1 VALPV
6 AALSKT
12 RRARFAVKTSIVAV
26 LLLIALSAGV
36 YWLNGQ
42 GKLAGYLPV
51 QLAALL
57 PTTAAVPAAQPQA
70 GGQGRRGPSPV
81 ELADASKRMLS
92 DDISAIGTLLSDE
105 AVDIAAETN
114 GRVVEIGFADG
125 AEVKRGD
132 VLFKL
137 DDALA
142 LAELGDAKARRELA
156 KTIADRNN
164 TLAKSR
170 NVSQT
175 VADQARTDLALAES
189 AVALAEVQL
198 SKLTIRAPFEG
209 RLGFRSISEGA
220 YVQAGNP
227 LVHLEKIDR
236 LKAAFSVP
244 ELYLT
249 RLAIG
254 QAVVVS
260 TDAAPGESVD
270 AKITAIDP
278 LVDEASRSLRVRA
291 AFDNSAG
298 SMRPGMLARI
308 AIKGEARNAVMVP
321 EAAIVPRAGSSALF
335 VADGEKA
342 RSVTVKTG
350 RRIDGLVEI
359 VEGLSGAEKVI
370 VAGAS
375 RLQDGAAIAVP
386 AAAN

>member
-1 VALPV
+1 M
-6 AALSKT
+6 
-12 RRARFAVKTSIVAV
+12 KTSIVAV
-26 LLLIALSAGV
+26 LLLLGLSGAA
-36 YWLNGQ
+36 YWLNSQ
-42 GKLAGYLPV
+42 GKLQAYLPEQV
-51 QLAALL
+51 AALVASKADDSS
-57 PTTAAVPAAQPQA
+57 PKKGQPQA

-81 ELADASKRMLS
+81 ELAGATTRTLS

-105 AVDIAAETN
+105 SVDIATETN
-114 GRVVEIGFADG
+114 GRVVEILFADG

-156 KTIADRNN
+156 QTISTRNA

-198 SKLTIRAPFEG
+198 SKLTIRAPFDG

-220 YVQAGNP
+220 YVQAGSP
-227 LVHLEKIDR
+227 LVHLEKIDK
-236 LKAAFSVP
+236 LKAAFSIP

-249 RLAIG
+249 RLEIG
-254 QAVVVS
+254 QTVS
-260 TDAAPGESVD
+260 VATDAAPSESVD
-270 AKITAIDP
+270 AVITAIDP
-278 LVDEASRSLRVRA
+278 LVDEASRSIRVRA
-291 AFDNSAG
+291 SFDNSTAR
-298 SMRPGMLARI
+298 MRPGMLARI
-308 AIKGEARNAVMVP
+308 AIKGQAREAVMVP
-321 EAAIVPRAGSSALF
+321 EAAIVPKAGSAALF

-359 VEGLSGAEKVI
+359 VDGLSGAEQVV
-370 VAGAS
+370 VAGAN
-375 RLQDGAAIAVP
+375 RLQDGAAIAVTP
-386 AAAN
+386 AAN